1 MQLWWHQNWK
11 MFLLTLAMVDS
22 LETQIAVLTQLSLI
36 DTIPDLYGCLNT
48 LAVARWGHIIS
59 RRISMNTAT
68 GACRNADQGARARA
82 CVRRLRIPIFGV
94 PCARARKAPCGPTAP
109 AINEPWTNI
118 NDPVPSFPVKINISH
133 CITMLQFLGWHN
145 NNIWRQQENI

>member
-1 MQLWWHQNWK
+1 MASELKDVSSHLSHGWLTRNSNSSVDTVELNWHYPRSVR
-11 MFLLTLAMVDS
+11 LLKYTSRSALRS
-22 LETQIAVLTQLSLI
+22 HYLQK
-36 DTIPDLYGCLNT
+36 DLNEHSY
-48 LAVARWGHIIS
+48 
-59 RRISMNTAT
+59 RRVQEC
-68 GACRNADQGARARA
+68 GPGRARA
-82 CVRRLRIPIFGV
+82 CLLRMRIPIFCV